1 MSVINHI
8 GASTMRDAFM
18 CDAPSG
24 NLTLDF
30 NISSIFQKI
39 IDVIFNSIVVSYFV
53 SAICQAV
60 F

>member
-1 MSVINHI
+1 
-8 GASTMRDAFM
+8 M
-18 CDAPSG
+18 CGAPSG